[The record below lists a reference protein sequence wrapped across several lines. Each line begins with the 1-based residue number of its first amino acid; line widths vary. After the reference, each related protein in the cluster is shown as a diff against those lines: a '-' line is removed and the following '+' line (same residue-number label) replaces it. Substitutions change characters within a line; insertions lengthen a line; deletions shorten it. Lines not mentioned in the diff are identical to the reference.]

1 MIVVLRG
8 VGFAEWFRRE
18 NSVEIEVFDSVLTLK
33 LFDFQCSVF
42 LVSAILR
49 YRYRVEKSRYGTL
62 PDLRSVPFLPDLR
75 SDFFLS
81 GTLSL

>member
-1 MIVVLRG
+1 MFFFICKFGCCTYNDSFVLRG

-18 NSVEIEVFDSVLTLK
+18 NSVEIAVFDSVLTLK

-49 YRYRVEKSRYGTL
+49 YRY
-62 PDLRSVPFLPDLR
+62 D
-75 SDFFLS
+75 
-81 GTLSL
+81 